1 LSVRIFKLDEKEVIL
16 KLKNWAKKFSND
28 ENVLAVILFGS
39 LSRNEATPASDAD
52 ILILLKESNKR
63 FDNRI
68 PEFLPDGI
76 AISVDV
82 FPYTI
87 EEFKRSIKENWG
99 IGKVALNEGIVIY
112 SSKNKEI
119 ENFGEWFKR
128 YEKE

>member
-1 LSVRIFKLDEKEVIL
+1 
-16 KLKNWAKKFSND
+16 
-28 ENVLAVILFGS
+28 
-39 LSRNEATPASDAD
+39 
-52 ILILLKESNKR
+52 LKESNKR
-63 FDNRI
+63 FDNRK

-76 AISVDV
+76 GISVDI

-87 EEFKRSIKENWG
+87 DEFKRSIKENLG
-99 IGKVALNEGIVIY
+99 IGIAALNDGIVIY